1 VDLKKTVSISNSA
14 GLHARPCHAIV
25 SAALE
30 YQSELRVRLEGRQV
44 NGKSILELMSLN
56 ACCGKELELHCRGKD
71 AEELMGKLLGLF
83 ESGFGEG
90 ATADRSSG

>member
-1 VDLKKTVSISNSA
+1 MDLKKTVSICNSA

-30 YQSELRVRLEGRQV
+30 YQSELRVRLGARQV

-56 ACCGKELELHCRGKD
+56 AACGKELELHCRGKD
-71 AEELMGKLLGLF
+71 AEGLMRKLLELF
-83 ESGFGEG
+83 ECGFGES
-90 ATADRSSG
+90 ASG